1 MNLNVEDIMFEMWW
15 SENKSL
21 LSDKVSKEVIEMVW
35 KEQFVAH
42 PKDLDRKEKVVKSI
56 LERVNL
62 VCDVIEKLRKD
73 YSIPAADNWQEGI
86 KGIAKYCEEIN
97 NEVISLRKENNL
109 LTQKIND
116 LSFDLNFYKK
126 E

>member
-1 MNLNVEDIMFEMWW
+1 MWW

-35 KEQFVAH
+35 KEQFVVH
-42 PKDLDRKEKVVKSI
+42 QKDLDRKEKVVKSI

-73 YSIPAADNWQEGI
+73 YSIPATDNWQEGI

-97 NEVISLRKENNL
+97 KEVISLRKENNL

-116 LSFDLNFYKK
+116 LSFDLNYKK
-126 E
+126 K